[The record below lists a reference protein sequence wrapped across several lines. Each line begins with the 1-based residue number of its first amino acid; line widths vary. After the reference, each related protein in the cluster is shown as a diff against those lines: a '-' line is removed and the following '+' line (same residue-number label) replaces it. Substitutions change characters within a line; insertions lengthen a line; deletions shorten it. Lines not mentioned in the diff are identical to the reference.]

1 MFVLLTVVLPFSPN
15 LANCNDKFENVLTM
29 EEEKCP
35 DHIGQNAPGI
45 DNRKVELVKHQA
57 FC

>member
-1 MFVLLTVVLPFSPN
+1 MFILLTDVLPFSPN
-15 LANCNDKFENVLTM
+15 LANCNKEFENVLKT

-45 DNRKVELVKHQA
+45 DNRKV
-57 FC
+57 